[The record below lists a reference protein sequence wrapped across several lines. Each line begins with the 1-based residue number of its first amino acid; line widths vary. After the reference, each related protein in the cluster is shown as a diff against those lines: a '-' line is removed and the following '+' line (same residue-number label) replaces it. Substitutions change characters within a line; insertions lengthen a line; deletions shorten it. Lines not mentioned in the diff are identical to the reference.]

1 MNELL
6 IEKYGEAR
14 LPRYTSYP
22 TAPKFSS
29 AVNADIY
36 GDWLAAIEP
45 GTEASIYAHIPFC
58 RSMCWYCGCH
68 TTITKRDEPIHD
80 YIDILRREI
89 GLVSSRTTGKL
100 KIRHL
105 HFGGGTPTIM
115 QPQEFCDLIGLLR
128 QRFDFLADAAIAV
141 EIDPRTLKTDMAQ
154 ALGKAGVT
162 RASLGVQSFDPV
174 VQRAINRI
182 QTEEQTAKAV
192 TELRDAGVR
201 DINFDLI
208 YGLPHQTVQ
217 SCIDTAR
224 TALTMHPQ
232 RFSVFGYAHIPT
244 FKKHQKM
251 IDANTLPDTAARNE
265 QAEAISDVLCA
276 AGYVRIGLDH
286 YALPED
292 DMAIASKTGHLRRN
306 FQGYTTDSC
315 DTLIGLGASSIGRVR
330 QGYIQNEV
338 APGQYAQRIA
348 AGSLATVKGYQMTVE
363 DRARAHIIE
372 RIMCDFRVNLDEIAS
387 LYGLDAEPLLSE
399 NRRLKQLLDDG
410 IVALNDNKVEVDREH
425 RFLIRSVAAS
435 FDAYIDDASRQFS
448 KAI

>member
-1 MNELL
+1 M
-6 IEKYGEAR
+6 
-14 LPRYTSYP
+14 
-22 TAPKFSS
+22 
-29 AVNADIY
+29 
-36 GDWLAAIEP
+36 
-45 GTEASIYAHIPFC
+45 
-58 RSMCWYCGCH
+58 
-68 TTITKRDEPIHD
+68 
-80 YIDILRREI
+80 
-89 GLVSSRTTGKL
+89 
-100 KIRHL
+100 
-105 HFGGGTPTIM
+105 
-115 QPQEFCDLIGLLR
+115 
-128 QRFDFLADAAIAV
+128 
-141 EIDPRTLKTDMAQ
+141 
-154 ALGKAGVT
+154 
-162 RASLGVQSFDPV
+162 

-192 TELRDAGVR
+192 AELRDAGVR

-208 YGLPHQTVQ
+208 YGLPRQTVQ
-217 SCIDTAR
+217 SCIDTAK
-224 TALTMHPQ
+224 AAITMHPQ

-244 FKKHQKM
+244 FKKHQRM

-265 QAEAISDVLCA
+265 QAEAISGVLCT

-292 DMAIASKTGHLRRN
+292 DMAIASKNGRLRRN

-372 RIMCDFRVNLDEIAS
+372 RIMCDFRVNLGEIAN
-387 LYGLDAEPLLSE
+387 LYGLDAEPLLSD

-435 FDAYIDDASRQFS
+435 FDAYIDDAPRQFS